1 MNIGYDHYRIFLY
14 VARCGSLSGAASLLY
29 SNQPNLTRAIR
40 SLEAELGCPLF
51 LRSNRGM
58 RLTPEGERLYRHV
71 EAAFSEL
78 EAGEAE
84 IRESRSLSHGTVSV
98 AASEVALHCL
108 LLPVLREYRRRYP
121 GVRIRISNHNSP
133 QAVAA
138 VQAGTADLAVVTTPT
153 TRAPSLVEVPL
164 LSLREAAVCG
174 DDFSFLCGRR
184 VPFAE
189 LLEHPVVSLGPQ
201 TGSFG
206 LYAGFFAGWGLH
218 FRPEIEAATADQI
231 LPMVSAGLG
240 VGFVPEAFLEKEDG
254 VRVIETEAP
263 LPKRTVCL
271 IRRREQPLGIAA
283 ARLAQL
289 LEETSS
295 QSEHRETL
303 AAEKQPRDKRVQE
316 TRPQDTRSR
325 ENSREE

>member
-40 SLEAELGCPLF
+40 ALETELGCPLF

-84 IRESRSLSHGTVSV
+84 IRESRSLEHGTVSV
-98 AASEVALHCL
+98 AASEVALRCL
-108 LLPVLREYRRRYP
+108 LLPVLREYRTRYP
-121 GVRIRISNHNSP
+121 GVRLRISNHNSP

-138 VQAGTADLAVVTTPT
+138 VQAGTADLAVVTTPVAKT
-153 TRAPSLVEVPL
+153 PSLSVRSL
-164 LSLREAAVCG
+164 LTLREVAVCG
-174 DDFSFLCGRR
+174 NSFSSLCGRR
-184 VPFAE
+184 VPFSE
-189 LLEHPVVSLGPQ
+189 LLEYPVVSLGPQ

-218 FRPEIEAATADQI
+218 FHPEIEAATADQI
-231 LPMVSAGLG
+231 LPMVRAGLG
-240 VGFVPEAFLEKEDG
+240 VGFVPEAFLEKEDDI
-254 VRVIETEAP
+254 RVIETEAP

-271 IRRREQPLGIAA
+271 IRRREQPLGLAA

-289 LEETSS
+289 LTET
-295 QSEHRETL
+295 EAKGGE
-303 AAEKQPRDKRVQE
+303 
-316 TRPQDTRSR
+316 
-325 ENSREE
+325 